1 MTEPNGDDIT
11 DQESDQELDD
21 LAKLAGYENAEDARN
36 DLDNT

>member
-1 MTEPNGDDIT
+1 VTEPNGDDIT

-21 LAKLAGYENAEDARN
+21 LAKLVGYDSAEDARN